1 MFVSRGW
8 MSMLAAQSNYNDTR
22 CVPDSEAYITA
33 LYFTTTSLTTV
44 GFGNVAANTK
54 ESFVVAISCK
64 RLIRYL
70 LPWPKYCH
78 QHNNLFVTMS
88 TNIVRTT
95 KNFSM
100 KKYLR

>member
-54 ESFVVAISCK
+54 ESFVVAISGK

-78 QHNNLFVTMS
+78 QQPFCDYVNKHCSDNKIF
-88 TNIVRTT
+88 
-95 KNFSM
+95 
-100 KKYLR
+100 